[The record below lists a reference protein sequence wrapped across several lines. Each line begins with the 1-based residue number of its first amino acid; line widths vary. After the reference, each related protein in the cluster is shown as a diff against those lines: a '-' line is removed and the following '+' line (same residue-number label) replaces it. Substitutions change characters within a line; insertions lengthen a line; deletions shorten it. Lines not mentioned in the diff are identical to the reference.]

1 MLQGRRTEREK
12 LHPIPTNAEPQ
23 RRLVCSARQSSPVST
38 KCGRV
43 RQKKVSPKVKQ
54 EGDKGEGKREST
66 KANFRATNF
75 PVKVGKNVKLV
86 VYSVGG
92 GEGTCVVSIAYS
104 KHIYASMYRHGQ
116 TLIKM
121 WRGVS
126 HRSDDIAT
134 ATVAKRGRCVWTRT
148 SCSAFFFSSKSHTPR
163 IETDRYTNTA

>member
-1 MLQGRRTEREK
+1 M
-12 LHPIPTNAEPQ
+12 
-23 RRLVCSARQSSPVST
+23 
-38 KCGRV
+38 
-43 RQKKVSPKVKQ
+43 
-54 EGDKGEGKREST
+54 
-66 KANFRATNF
+66 
-75 PVKVGKNVKLV
+75 
-86 VYSVGG
+86 YSVGG
-92 GEGTCVVSIAYS
+92 GGGTCVVSIAYS

-163 IETDRYTNTA
+163 IETDRYTNTAWKSGSGYPRKMNQEEKTETRQNWVISGIPDTRRGKRRQRSPCKSHTGYARTPNKDERVKGTEKK

>member
-1 MLQGRRTEREK
+1 M
-12 LHPIPTNAEPQ
+12 
-23 RRLVCSARQSSPVST
+23 
-38 KCGRV
+38 
-43 RQKKVSPKVKQ
+43 
-54 EGDKGEGKREST
+54 
-66 KANFRATNF
+66 
-75 PVKVGKNVKLV
+75 KLV

-148 SCSAFFFSSKSHTPR
+148 SCSAFFFPPR
-163 IETDRYTNTA
+163 VAHLELKPTATRTLHERVAVGTQEK